1 MIRLKHF
8 LLPLTRVLWILHVSP
23 CAAGEMGVVMARVG
37 EAAATVAVGESVV
50 QRACGGEGDPGVE
63 LPVSELYSGMQENT
77 RGPAW
82 W

>member
-1 MIRLKHF
+1 MDFACKSLRRRRDGRRDG
-8 LLPLTRVLWILHVSP
+8 PRRRGGRDGG
-23 CAAGEMGVVMARVG
+23 CRGVGDTLACRRTP
-37 EAAATVAVGESVV
+37 EV